1 MNKLWMILTLIVLI
15 NTSASASGTR
25 IIDAQQINNAG
36 STVTIPAATDTLVGR
51 ATTDTLTNKTL
62 TAPAISSPTGIVK
75 GDVGLGNVD
84 NTSDAT
90 KNAASVT
97 LTNKTISGSANTI
110 SNIAAGTSLTG
121 EVPVANGGT
130 GLATLTSGSVIIGA
144 GTSTPTF
151 VAPGSNG
158 NVLTVSGGVWTSAAA
173 AGTAPGLS
181 GTVGSPTLVTAVG
194 GVVFSGSAYQNLY
207 FLSGNSGPVT
217 ITANPKISAGSS
229 VGQELVLVGGA
240 DAITIN
246 DGTGV
251 SLNGNIVLASGNVLS
266 LYWDG
271 TNWQEAS
278 RR

>member
-1 MNKLWMILTLIVLI
+1 MKNMISLLTIIALVSS
-15 NTSASASGTR
+15 NAFASGTR
-25 IIDAQQINNAG
+25 TIDAQVINNAG

-62 TAPAISSPTGIVK
+62 TSPVINTPTGIVK

-90 KNAASVT
+90 KNSASAS
-97 LTNKTISGSANTI
+97 LTNKTIDGTLNTI
-110 SNIAAGTSLTG
+110 SNIAAGSALSG
-121 EVPVANGGT
+121 LVGVGNGGT
-130 GLATLTSGSVIIGA
+130 GLSTLTSGSVIVGA
-144 GTSTPTF
+144 GGSTPTF

-158 NVLTVSGGVWTSAAA
+158 NVLSVSGGVWVSAAPTTA
-173 AGTAPGLS
+173 APGLS
-181 GTVGSPTLVTAVG
+181 GTVGAPTAVTAVG
-194 GVVFSGSAYQNLY
+194 GVVFSGSAYQNFY
-207 FLSGNSGPVT
+207 FLTGSGGPVT
-217 ITANPKISAGSS
+217 ITANPKISAGSN

-251 SLNGNIVLASGNVLS
+251 SLNGNMVLASGSVLS

-271 TNWQEAS
+271 SVWQEAS